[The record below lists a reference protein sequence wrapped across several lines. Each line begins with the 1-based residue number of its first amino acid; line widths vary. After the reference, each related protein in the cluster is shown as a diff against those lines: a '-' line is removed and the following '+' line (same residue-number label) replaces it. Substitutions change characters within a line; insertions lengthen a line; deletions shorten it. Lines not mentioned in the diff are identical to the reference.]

1 VLNQYKKKIKLK
13 IKEIKMKRLT
23 FLVAA
28 LAALMITTL
37 PAHAQKYY
45 VGIIGGLNNADF
57 NLEEYGIERDI
68 SHRSLFGIGG
78 IFGLSLSKYFSIQ
91 LEPMY
96 LQKGGVMTDN
106 TPLLYLKS
114 SYLELPVFLKV
125 TPPSV
130 NKKLQAYLLAGPSVG
145 LLLSSEITGETG
157 GLVFKGDV
165 KDIQRK
171 IELGLA
177 LGGGIS
183 LTLGKGSLFV
193 EARYTFGLTDSN
205 KGGTVE
211 FRSGSIVATEEINAD
226 DKLVNKGFQ
235 LLVGFT
241 LPIGNKK
248 GI

>member
-1 VLNQYKKKIKLK
+1 
-13 IKEIKMKRLT
+13 MKRIA

-28 LAALMITTL
+28 LAALMVMAL

-57 NLEEYGIERDI
+57 NLEDYGIDRDV
-68 SHRSLFGIGG
+68 SPRSLFGIGG
-78 IFGLSLSKYFSIQ
+78 VFGLSLSKYFSIQ

-96 LQKGGVMTDN
+96 LQKGGVVTDN
-106 TPLLYLKS
+106 TPPLFLKS

-125 TPPSV
+125 IPVVV
-130 NKKLQAYLLAGPSVG
+130 NKKLHAYLLAGPTVG
-145 LLLSSEITGETG
+145 LLLSSEMKGESG
-157 GLVFKGDV
+157 GLAFRGDV

-183 LTLGKGSLFV
+183 LILGKGSLFV

-205 KGGTVE
+205 KGGTLE
-211 FRSGSIVATEEINAD
+211 FRSGSIVATEEIRAD
-226 DKLVNKGFQ
+226 DRMSNKGFQ

-241 LPIGNKK
+241 LPIGNRK